1 MLTHEQ
7 LTQYIGDN
15 IKMLT
20 RDVLRYEQ
28 DETMT
33 PALAFV
39 IFHVNSIRPPETIG
53 ARNMVKTLALEEF
66 SK

>member
-1 MLTHEQ
+1 MLTSDQ
-7 LTQYIGDN
+7 LVHYVEHN

-20 RDVLRYEQ
+20 RDVLQYEQ

-39 IFHVNSIRPPETIG
+39 IFHVNSVPPPETVV
-53 ARNMVKTLALEEF
+53 ARNMVKTLALKEF
-66 SK
+66 CK